1 MTVERNVDAEIDA
14 LLSRNESDSV
24 IDTLLEI
31 PHVATANDENW
42 EKILNARLQE
52 RLARKMRELL
62 ENEPERK
69 DSRSA
74 A

>member
-24 IDTLLEI
+24 IDTLLAI

-69 DSRSA
+69 DSRSPA
-74 A
+74 